1 MVGACLNYIYI
12 LMQCELVSDYSGTKR
27 MMYHEQND
35 SNVVTIIDD
44 EEDSV
49 SLICQ
54 LDDF

>member
-1 MVGACLNYIYI
+1 MVGAWLNHICI
-12 LMQCELVSDYSGTKR
+12 LKFSQLVSDYSGTKR

-54 LDDF
+54 LEDF